1 MKKSL
6 HDAASGLGASEIPEA
21 NRVTQVRNVLQSL
34 RKVFRSSQA
43 HSRWVEKQC
52 GVSAA
57 QLWAMWEV
65 FTEPGLRVSDLS
77 TIMSIHQSTASNMLD
92 KLEDKGLLRRE
103 RRGPDQRVVRLY
115 LTEAGS
121 QLLAD
126 APRPAQGA
134 LTHSLQQLPDETL
147 DQLET
152 GLEQLL
158 ESMDADNKETG
169 LEPLS
174 EKDL

>member
-1 MKKSL
+1 MKQDKNKTRNEEKTL
-6 HDAASGLGASEIPEA
+6 EPEA
-21 NRVTQVRNVLQSL
+21 MRAAQVRSVLQNL
-34 RKVFRSSQA
+34 RRVFRSIQA

-57 QLWAMWEV
+57 QLWAMWEL

-92 KLEDKGLLRRE
+92 KLEDKGLVRRE

-115 LTEAGS
+115 LTEEGTH
-121 QLLAD
+121 LLAD

-134 LTHSLQQLPDETL
+134 LTHSLQQLSDDTL
-147 DQLET
+147 GQLET
-152 GLEQLL
+152 GLDRLIR
-158 ESMDADNKETG
+158 SMDADDSETG

-174 EKDL
+174 DRDL